1 MARPSNAEKA
11 NAQVINEQSRLL
23 LGEAV
28 TELRNR
34 LKVKD
39 EKKRMADGNLI
50 KLIGTL
56 MDVLVDENTQT
67 RTDVTMEML
76 AQKAVKVNLRIQ
88 KANRQAVTEEAI
100 DTPDATEEADDEQS
114 IELSVETDDTSDS
127 D

>member
-88 KANRQAVTEEAI
+88 KANRQALTEEAI
-100 DTPDATEEADDEQS
+100 DTQDATEEADDEQS